1 MSNHI
6 VPSDSAS
13 MLRTCSDSARLTRV
27 TGWKE
32 AKPGMETVGVGE
44 DVGRLVAVGVDVDM
58 AILVGVIVATGVEGI

>member
-1 MSNHI
+1 M
-6 VPSDSAS
+6 PSDSAS

-44 DVGRLVAVGVDVDM
+44 DVGMLVAVGVKVVV
-58 AILVGVIVATGVEGI
+58 AILVGVIGAAGIEGI